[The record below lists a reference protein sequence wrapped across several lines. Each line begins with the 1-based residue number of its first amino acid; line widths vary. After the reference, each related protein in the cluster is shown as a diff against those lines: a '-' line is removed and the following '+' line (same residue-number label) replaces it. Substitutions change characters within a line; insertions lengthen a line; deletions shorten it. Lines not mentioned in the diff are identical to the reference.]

1 MDLRKQFYIRTGIV
15 VLFVCILSLAA
26 FGGAFLVADDIEC
39 IKDKIFDATSGIN
52 TYFKEHQA
60 AKFTF
65 MIICGLMMDTMV
77 IAQFYRFAMWGTSFR
92 LLICLLLFYGLRFL
106 CQ

>member
-1 MDLRKQFYIRTGIV
+1 VFMC
-15 VLFVCILSLAA
+15 VLTFAA
-26 FGGAFLVADDIEC
+26 LGGAFLVADDIPC
-39 IKDKIFDATSGIN
+39 IKDRLFDATEGIN
-52 TYFKEHQA
+52 NYFKEHQA

-92 LLICLLLFYGLRFL
+92 LLICLAIFYGLRFL
-106 CQ
+106 C